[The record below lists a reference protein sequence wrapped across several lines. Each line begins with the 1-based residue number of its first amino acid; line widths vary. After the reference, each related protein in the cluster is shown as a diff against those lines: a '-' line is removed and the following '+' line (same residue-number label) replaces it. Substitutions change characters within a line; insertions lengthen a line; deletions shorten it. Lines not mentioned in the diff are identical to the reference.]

1 MEQKKEKGLPIV
13 AILAAVVL
21 IAGIC
26 AAMIPPLKSYR
37 EQVRVQA
44 LYAEGKAVYYA
55 AQDVIRTAQQGQKD
69 VTLPEGTLT
78 PDGKDTLSV
87 QLSDELMGL
96 VKGKYEVTL
105 GEKELSGV
113 YITDGKYYVQY
124 DKDGITDMN
133 FKLPSKQ
140 EDAEQDTAAE

>member
-37 EQVRVQA
+37 EQVRAQA

-55 AQDVIRTAQQGQKD
+55 AQDVVRTALPQLKD
-69 VTLPEGTLT
+69 AARPEGTTLT
-78 PDGKDTLSV
+78 PDGKDALSV

-105 GEKELSGV
+105 GEKGLSGV

-140 EDAEQDTAAE
+140 DAQQDTAE